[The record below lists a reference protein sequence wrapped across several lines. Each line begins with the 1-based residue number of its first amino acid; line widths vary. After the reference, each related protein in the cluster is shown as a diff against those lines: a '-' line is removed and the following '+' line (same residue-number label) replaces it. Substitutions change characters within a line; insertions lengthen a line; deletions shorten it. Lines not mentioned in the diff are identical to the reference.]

1 MYISDLESQG
11 LRSDKVQEFLK
22 TLEDNRLTTHD
33 MIIARNGEIV
43 FEKYWEPFDEKF
55 LHRMYSVTKSFVA
68 LAVGCLLQDGLVKL
82 DDPISRY
89 FPKECAN
96 QTDPN
101 MLNQTIRHML
111 MMSTGKWPRS
121 WFAHRTDDRVQFYFD
136 NPAGQSRP
144 SGTLFQYDS
153 EGSFILGALVE
164 RLTGENMLDYL
175 RRKALDKI
183 GFSKEPYILKCPG
196 GHSWAD
202 SGLLCTPRDLLKVA
216 QLTMNY
222 GSWNGEQLMDE
233 EYLRT
238 ATSYLIATRQ
248 DDDESPDAQG
258 YGYYIWR
265 NYHDSFF
272 FNGMGGQFALC
283 VPSKQL
289 IFIYN
294 GDNQGRLHATKVIFD
309 SFFKLVYETAADVP
323 LPANTEAKAALD
335 AYAKD
340 LKLAVAVGETESPW
354 QEKLNG
360 ITYTMD
366 ENPMGITKF
375 TLHFEG
381 KKGVFAY
388 TNAQGDKELA
398 FGLGYNEFGPFPQD
412 GYSDM
417 VGSKPG
423 DIHYHTA
430 VSAVWQDPHKL
441 YLKVQVIDKYFGVLH
456 ITLSFRED
464 GLAGV
469 YMVKTAED
477 FFEEYQG
484 FGCGHR
490 IEE

>member
-1 MYISDLESQG
+1 MYISKMEEQG
-11 LRSDKVQEFLK
+11 LRSDKMLEYLK
-22 TLEDNRLTTHD
+22 ILDENELSTHD
-33 MIIARNGEIV
+33 IIIARNGEIV
-43 FEKYWEPFDEKF
+43 FENYWAPFHENY
-55 LHRMYSVTKSFVA
+55 LHRMYSVTKSFAA
-68 LAVGCLLQDGLVKL
+68 LAVGCLEQDGLVEL
-82 DDPISRY
+82 DAPISRY
-89 FPKECAN
+89 FPEECAG

-101 MLNQTIRHML
+101 MLNQTVRHML

-121 WFAHRTDDRVQFYFD
+121 WFVHRPEDRVKFYFA

-183 GFSKEPYILKCPG
+183 GFSKEAYMLKCPG
-196 GHSWAD
+196 GHSWGD
-202 SGLLCTPRDLLKVA
+202 SGLLCTARDVLKVA

-222 GSWNGEQLMDE
+222 GSWNGEQLMSE

-238 ATSYLIATRQ
+238 ATSRLIDT
-248 DDDESPDAQG
+248 DMDGFEGPEAQG

-272 FNGMGGQFALC
+272 FNGMGCQFALC

-294 GDNQGRLHATKVIFD
+294 GDNQGKPYAVKVIFD
-309 SFFKLVYETAADVP
+309 AFFRLIHDTAADAP
-323 LPANTEAKAALD
+323 LPENAGAKQALD
-335 AYAKD
+335 AYTANSV
-340 LKLAVAVGETESPW
+340 LAFATEAPDSPW
-354 QEKLNG
+354 AEKLNG
-360 ITYTMD
+360 ATYVMD

-375 TLHFEG
+375 SLRFNGDE
-381 KKGVFAY
+381 GVFAY
-388 TNAQGDKELA
+388 TNAQGDKELP
-398 FGLGYNEFGPFPQD
+398 FGLGHNVFCPFPQD
-412 GYSDM
+412 GYSDI
-417 VGSKPG
+417 VGSQPS

-430 VSAVWQDPHKL
+430 VSAAWKEPHKL

-469 YMVKTAED
+469 YMSKVAED
-477 FFEEYQG
+477 FFEEYKG

-490 IEE
+490 VD